1 MKLFLGIGVAL
12 GIFLLIPATIPNI
25 VYISHAVPIPPP
37 VVEVL
42 TPLVIVPGGTIKLGV
57 GDRMAKDI
65 TVSTDTA
72 ENEVIFLSKWE
83 LLDVLAQTSWRS
95 YITANMVYIEELDQW
110 YYDDFYA
117 VKLYELMMCE
127 SSGRIDAIGDRDLG
141 KGISVGL
148 FQINTGY
155 WPQLAKKYHLFRP
168 VDNAQAAYEVWK
180 IQGWDAWSCHDG

>member
-1 MKLFLGIGVAL
+1 MKRVIAAGLAL
-12 GIFLLIPATIPNI
+12 SIFLLLPATIPNI
-25 VYISHAVPIPPP
+25 IQVSYAVPPVP
-37 VVEVL
+37 VVVL
-42 TPLVIVPGGTIKLGV
+42 HTPFVMAPVTPLSEGIGARTV
-57 GDRMAKDI
+57 KDA
-65 TVSTDTA
+65 TLSTDTA
-72 ENEVIFLSKWE
+72 ENDLIFLSKWE

-95 YITANMVYIEELDQW
+95 YITANMVYIEELDMW
-110 YYDDFYA
+110 YYDEFYA

-168 VDNAQAAYEVWK
+168 VDNAQAAYEVWE
-180 IQGWDAWSCHDG
+180 ILGWDAWSCHDG

>member
-1 MKLFLGIGVAL
+1 MRLAIAIGLALTVVLLAPTALSNQLYISYAVPPSPVAQVYTPFIMPPVTPLSEGIGAR
-12 GIFLLIPATIPNI
+12 AT
-25 VYISHAVPIPPP
+25 
-37 VVEVL
+37 
-42 TPLVIVPGGTIKLGV
+42 
-57 GDRMAKDI
+57 KDI
-65 TVSTDTA
+65 TLTTDSAT
-72 ENEVIFLSKWE
+72 NELIFLSRQE

-95 YITANMVYIEELDQW
+95 YITAHMYYVEELDMW
-110 YYDDFYA
+110 CYDEFYA

-168 VDNAQAAYEVWK
+168 VDNAQAAYEVWE
-180 IQGWDAWSCHDG
+180 ILGWDAWSCHDG